1 MNLCDNIKRD
11 GAFVMLY
18 VSDKVGKNIFI
29 TNTDTNEV
37 SKYNVEEISDKFK
50 KNHIAVG
57 GLSYTPKQGRP
68 RITVTTPLLLCL
80 DSLGVGSPCRLRI
93 KKNEPYQQCLKLK
106 TQSNIYKF
114 FNGQGSKGYIL
125 ISREQFIKHKD
136 DFAIDIMSVDTTRV
150 KYLRGLIK
158 NYQ

>member
-50 KNHIAVG
+50 
-57 GLSYTPKQGRP
+57 
-68 RITVTTPLLLCL
+68 
-80 DSLGVGSPCRLRI
+80 
-93 KKNEPYQQCLKLK
+93 
-106 TQSNIYKF
+106 
-114 FNGQGSKGYIL
+114 
-125 ISREQFIKHKD
+125 
-136 DFAIDIMSVDTTRV
+136 
-150 KYLRGLIK
+150 
-158 NYQ
+158 